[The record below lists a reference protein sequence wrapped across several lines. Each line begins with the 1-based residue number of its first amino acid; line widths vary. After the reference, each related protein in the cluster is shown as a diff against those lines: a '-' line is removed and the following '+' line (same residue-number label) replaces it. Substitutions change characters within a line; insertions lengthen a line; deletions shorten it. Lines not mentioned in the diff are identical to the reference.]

1 MIVIAKKL
9 ISAILLLTLLSA
21 CTFTGLRS
29 DFSQIQLSNNIY
41 KISVTGK
48 NSINHET
55 VKNYALY
62 LAANLTLKNNK
73 QRFIII
79 KDEIERLNKTTISAP
94 MLIGSAQLDNH
105 VQPIFSPP
113 ETEIETYSAGAII
126 IELIGKN
133 DKRYKNAY
141 DAKLILQ
148 QLNLILSQDD
158 IDILSS

>member
-9 ISAILLLTLLSA
+9 ISAIFLLTVLSA

-48 NSINHET
+48 SSIGHET

-62 LAANLTLKNNK
+62 LAANLTIKNNK
-73 QRFIII
+73 PRFIIV
-79 KDEIERLNKTTISAP
+79 KDEIERLSKTTTSAP
-94 MLIGSAQLDNH
+94 VLIGSAQLDNH
-105 VQPIFSPP
+105 VQPIFSTP
-113 ETEIETYSAGAII
+113 ETKISAYSAGAII
-126 IELIGKN
+126 IELIAKN

>member
-1 MIVIAKKL
+1 MIAKKL
-9 ISAILLLTLLSA
+9 ISAIFLLTLLSA

-48 NSINHET
+48 TYISHET

-62 LAANLTLKNNK
+62 LAAKLTLRNNK

-79 KDEIERLNKTTISAP
+79 KDEIERLNEITTSAP
-94 MLIGSAQLDNH
+94 IIIGSTEINGH
-105 VQPIFSPP
+105 VQPIFSNPQ
-113 ETEIETYSAGAII
+113 TKTSTYSSGSII
-126 IELIGKN
+126 IEMIDKN

-141 DAKLILQ
+141 DADLIIK
-148 QLNLILSQDD
+148 QLNLVLSQDD
-158 IDILSS
+158 IELLSS